1 MLQKLFDTKNIMM
14 RMADNIGEQLS
25 FAFSKCFFVKY
36 GAPEQHE
43 MTGELELKEAGS
55 KAKLWKNSLFP
66 LGSGQKKSGWKAVNL
81 GSCAESWLPVI
92 SMLSFLQMAP
102 SKERNRTSLW
112 TELNK
117 AFSSPHT
124 IMIYEIISGVMV
136 QLTREWI
143 LDQSEK
149 NPLPSG
155 GS

>member
-1 MLQKLFDTKNIMM
+1 MLQRLFDTKNIMM
-14 RMADNIGEQLS
+14 RKADNIGEQLS
-25 FAFSKCFFVKY
+25 FAFSKCFFCEVWSTRTTWNDRWVRIKRSRKQ
-36 GAPEQHE
+36 GK
-43 MTGELELKEAGS
+43 TLE
-55 KAKLWKNSLFP
+55 KLPFSIRERP
-66 LGSGQKKSGWKAVNL
+66 KKSGWKAVNL
-81 GSCAESWLPVI
+81 GSCAEVWLPVI

-124 IMIYEIISGVMV
+124 IMIYEIISGEMV

-149 NPLPSG
+149 NPLPSV